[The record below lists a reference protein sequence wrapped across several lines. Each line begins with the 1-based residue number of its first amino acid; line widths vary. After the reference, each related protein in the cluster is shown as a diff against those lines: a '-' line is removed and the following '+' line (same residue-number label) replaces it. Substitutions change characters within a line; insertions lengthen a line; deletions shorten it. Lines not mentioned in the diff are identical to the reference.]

1 MVLPLLL
8 AGPILR
14 RVEPNLVSVWLA
26 FSERCD
32 VVLQTWEGRSESGRS
47 NPFAE
52 SPVTQT
58 RRVGAKL
65 HLAVVTVQIPD
76 TAGTSFQPDSIYSYD
91 LRISPESLVPGN
103 NAITLTSL
111 GMLEARVINGIPQLP
126 LGFEPGLLPSFAP
139 PPSELTDL
147 NLLYGS
153 CRRPLHRDPD
163 ALAMVDDLIFGDDRY
178 KDPRRRPH
186 QLFLGGDQ
194 IYADD
199 VSIIHMPMVIE
210 TGVELIG
217 TTVVNGKK
225 VAVEHLPLDEIAMR
239 MVPDGAVEFD
249 EPWESYRQEP
259 SVDTEADPLLP
270 AGFDYWPEGHR
281 LDTTRI
287 DAQLTSEDGESHL
300 LSVGEFAALYLSV
313 WSPALWGEE
322 VVGASWF
329 ADTSSTT
336 EVPLRWDQELPP
348 FDPKETDPPH
358 TEGQIVMRSRV
369 FPERIP
375 GHLYVAPPPGEARPL
390 PASPEVEAERERAR
404 QRKKQEE
411 RRKEQ
416 AGLRRAFAVHRE
428 FRKNLPKVQRA
439 LANVA
444 TYMILDDHDV
454 TDDYFLNPIW
464 RRRVLGQRLGRAILG
479 NGMIAYALFQDWG
492 NDPLAYRS
500 GPKAE
505 LLTNIRNL
513 FPENAP
519 KGPAVAAFTAIEQLL
534 THDKRELIQ
543 TPDRRFADT
552 NPKLKWHFTV
562 DGPKHRVIAFDNR
575 TRRSYAGQNGPPGNV
590 SIDAMVDQIPLPPL
604 PADREILIV
613 IAPLQVIGPPVLDEI
628 VAPLS
633 YRIFDAVGAKNK
645 HGNTD
650 ASSPTGLRQM
660 TGTNPDAIE
669 AWAFDAVTFE
679 HLLARLE
686 PYGRAVILSGDVHY
700 SSGTVMSYW
709 KGNATTPT
717 RFAQFT
723 SSGFKNVMPPM
734 ITFVDPALG
743 LAQQLIRLNLG
754 TERIAWKEVADDLVL
769 FPTGVDIEDLK
780 PVMKSRLRTVP
791 VMVPPWGWPD
801 LNDPAH
807 PENVDASKTTRLNPA
822 RPPDWRWRVRPLLDA
837 RDEHDDQR
845 PDDTRPASVS
855 LVNLEP
861 EVETK
866 LADPSTVFEGYQRVA
881 ARHQHALNRLRN
893 ARQILFR
900 ANVGRLRFEKPAA
913 GALNAV
919 HEVITTFK
927 NPDDA
932 AAVDPEP
939 EIFLKQVAPLGPAD
953 EKPPDSLRS
962 KAIQV
967 IPPEVP

>member
-1 MVLPLLL
+1 MDLPLLL

-14 RVEPNLVSVWLA
+14 RVEPALVSVWLA
-26 FSERCD
+26 LSERCD
-32 VVLQTWEGRSESGRS
+32 VVLQTWEGRAGPGRPT
-47 NPFAE
+47 PFAQ
-52 SPVTQT
+52 SPLTAT
-58 RRVGAKL
+58 LRVGARL
-65 HLAVVTVQIPD
+65 HLAQVTVQLPD
-76 TAGTSFQPDSIYSYD
+76 AAGTSFQPNSLYSYD
-91 LRISPESLVPGN
+91 VQITTASGDTHTLASLR
-103 NAITLTSL
+103 
-111 GMLEARVINGIPQLP
+111 MLEEGIVDGVPRIP

-163 ALAMVDDLIFGDDRY
+163 ALAMVDDLIFRDNRY
-178 KDPRRRPH
+178 QDPRRRPH

-199 VSIIHMPMVIE
+199 VSLIHMPLVIQA
-210 TGVELIG
+210 GVELIG
-217 TTVVNGKK
+217 FTGDPEFPDP
-225 VAVEHLPLDEIAMR
+225 VEHLPVDQALVLEDELKA
-239 MVPDGAVEFD
+239 VDPTPVDGY
-249 EPWESYRQEP
+249 SLEP
-259 SVDTEADPLLP
+259 SPATEADPWIP
-270 AGFDYWPEGHR
+270 AGRRHWPEGRR

-300 LSVGEFAALYLSV
+300 LSLGEFAALYLSV
-313 WSPALWGEE
+313 WSPALWGDE
-322 VVGASWF
+322 VIGFRWAPDAS
-329 ADTSSTT
+329 APNQN
-336 EVPLRWDQELPP
+336 EALRWDRELPP
-348 FDPKETDPPH
+348 LVKGDPAS
-358 TEGQIVMRSRV
+358 GAIVHLPV
-369 FPERIP
+369 EFPDRIA
-375 GHLYVAPPPGEARPL
+375 GHLYVAPRERPK
-390 PASPEVEAERERAR
+390 PKSPE
-404 QRKKQEE
+404 KQAKEQFD
-411 RRKEQ
+411 EQ
-416 AGLRRAFAVHRE
+416 AGLRRAFKVHRE
-428 FRKNLPKVQRA
+428 FRKHLPKVQRA

-505 LLTNIRNL
+505 LLTHIRDL
-513 FPENAP
+513 FPVNES
-519 KGPAVAAFTAIEQLL
+519 KGPAVEAFAAIERLL
-534 THDKRELIQ
+534 THDQRELVQ

-552 NPKLKWHFTV
+552 NPALRWHFTV
-562 DGPKHRVIAFDNR
+562 DGPRHRVIAFDNR

-604 PADREILIV
+604 PAGREVLVV

-633 YRIFDAVGAKNK
+633 YRIFDAVAAIKGTDS
-645 HGNTD
+645 NTD
-650 ASSPTGLRQM
+650 ASSLTGLRQM

-686 PYGRAVILSGDVHY
+686 PYGRVVLLSGDVHY

-709 KGNATTPT
+709 KGNATTPA

-754 TERIAWKEVADDLVL
+754 TERIAWNDVADNLVL
-769 FPTGVDIEDLK
+769 FPVGKDIEDLK

-801 LNDPAH
+801 DNDPAQ
-807 PENVDASKTTRLNPA
+807 PFDLAKTTRLNPL
-822 RPPDWRWRVRPLLDA
+822 RPPDWRWRVKPLLD
-837 RDEHDDQR
+837 QR
-845 PDDTRPASVS
+845 VETDRPAGVR
-855 LVNLEP
+855 LVGLEP
-861 EVETK
+861 TVEAT
-866 LADPSTVFEGYQRVA
+866 LADPATVFEGYQQVA

-900 ANVGRLRFEKPAA
+900 ANVGRLRFEKPTAD
-913 GALNAV
+913 ALDAI
-919 HEVITTFK
+919 HEVFTTFSD
-927 NPDDA
+927 PDQPA
-932 AAVDPEP
+932 ALDPEP
-939 EIFLKQVAPLGPAD
+939 EVFLKQVATLAPVD
-953 EKPPDSLRS
+953 EAPPNRLRP
-962 KAIQV
+962 KAIDV
-967 IPPEVP
+967 IQPEVP